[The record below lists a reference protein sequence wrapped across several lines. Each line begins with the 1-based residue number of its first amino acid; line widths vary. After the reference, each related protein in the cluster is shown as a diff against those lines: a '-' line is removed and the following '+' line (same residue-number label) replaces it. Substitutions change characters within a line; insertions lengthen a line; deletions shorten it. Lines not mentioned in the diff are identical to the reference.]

1 MERALTY
8 EPMRV
13 VVMALALIGICASC
27 ASGSEDGGAGDDSE
41 NFTAFA
47 ESYLGFAIEDGK
59 ENGLSDGAIAILQRA
74 SVKGELTP
82 ADLHDAIELT
92 LECFDDA
99 GIPYQRVA
107 GVSLT
112 GLPEESF
119 TYAAPPGT
127 EDGDMRWFDVAD
139 ICQSANSMLITGLY
153 ENQPAAVSVRE
164 DWFDASRRDEVSQ
177 CLRDGGVTTSQ
188 ADGFEEIL
196 SAAKTYLD
204 QTGDS
209 SCLDLL
215 FD

>member
-1 MERALTY
+1 MTLRTRWHTVA
-8 EPMRV
+8 V
-13 VVMALALIGICASC
+13 ASAMLVTAVAC
-27 ASGSEDGGAGDDSE
+27 VSASDDDSTTHDSE
-41 NFTAFA
+41 EFTTFA

-59 ENGLSDGAIAILQRA
+59 KNGLSDGAIVILQRA

-119 TYAAPPGT
+119 TFAAPPGT

-139 ICQSANSMLITGLY
+139 VCQSANSMLITGLY
-153 ENQPAAVSVRE
+153 ENQPAAVAVRE

-177 CLRDGGVTTSQ
+177 CLGDRGVTTSES
-188 ADGFEEIL
+188 DGFDQIL
-196 SAAKTYLD
+196 NAAKTYLD

-209 SCLDLL
+209 SCLDLM